1 MKFRKITA
9 LLLVLCMLLSLSISA
24 FAAEADEHTIY
35 DSAPDEEPA
44 ISTEAATSGTIQN
57 SGIRWSLDEKGWLTI
72 SGSGEAPVFQS
83 ADDQPWAAVRE
94 QITEVW
100 FEDVET
106 LSISDLAYWF
116 EGCTNLTTAELPLAP
131 VIGKHAFYNCPK
143 LSTLTM
149 YYGETVLK
157 SIGEDAFWREADAGD
172 TLYIAYIIG
181 YPEATVPFY
190 TYDWAAS
197 NRSSRYFYD
206 LYGVYQNADAA
217 TTALNGIKKAP
228 GISVQSTGSIIGN
241 CPSCGKYSFQGTYVE
256 VAHSSR
262 GHANYNEC
270 YLCHYVQ
277 YLGTYT
283 YKSHGAGGYGS
294 GTCPDCGSHTW
305 VLQSQQASTCTSNG
319 YRSYSCACG
328 QTKSE
333 TIYASGHNYS
343 YGSWEQYSSSQ
354 HRRTGSCRNCGD
366 SDYEYASHSMSYGSW
381 SNSSSSQHS
390 RTASCRTCGYSTT
403 DYGNHSYSTGSWSKY
418 SDTQHRR
425 SKTCSGCGASTY
437 DYANHSYSYGS
448 LVSDSETQHK
458 RTKTCSACGDSG
470 YEYADHTDANGD
482 GKCDD
487 CGATVSLTIK
497 WDAGTNGGTIDG
509 KTSITTTGK
518 PNATATAPTSTPVK
532 AGHAFK
538 GWYTSASGGS
548 LYNTVTITAAKT
560 FYAQFTANS
569 YSVTWDLGDG
579 TTEETKQTYGEA
591 FAGQLED
598 VLPHGRV
605 RFIRRPL
612 VHVVGVALDGDKAGA
627 GHLCRFRRAE
637 VRRHGIVRIL
647 VVILAERDAD
657 REDRRFHA
665 VFLQDRIGE
674 RVVAEIAVVERDD
687 DRLFRQRLAP
697 QDVGLQLVKG
707 NALRGEEGVQLAP
720 QLPRHHHALRRQR
733 VHQICR
739 LVKVHAAVYGQPEFA
754 PLRHRRAADADR
766 LRMLRRDALKDRERR
781 QRRKP
786 RAPAAQVRG
795 QNDLLFKTAC
805 FHGCFRLLFF
815 AVCIIP
821 CWFSVCQFG
830 FASESYN
837 NSRNFSLFAL
847 ESC

>member
-1 MKFRKITA
+1 MMKKFKQFIAFVLT
-9 LLLVLCMLLSLSISA
+9 LCMLFSLSVAA

-35 DSAPDEEPA
+35 DSAPDEEPVV
-44 ISTEAATSGTIQN
+44 SNEASTSGTIQN
-57 SGIRWSLDEKGWLTI
+57 SGIRWELDNKGWLTI

-100 FEDVET
+100 FEDMET
-106 LSISDLAYWF
+106 LTIPDLAFWF
-116 EGCTNLTTAELPLAP
+116 EGCVNLTTAELPLAP
-131 VIGKHAFYNCPK
+131 TIGKHAFYNCPK

-149 YYGETVLK
+149 YYGETVLN
-157 SIGEDAFWREADAGD
+157 SIGEDAFWREADSGD

-181 YPEATVPFY
+181 YPEATVPFH

-217 TTALNGIKKAP
+217 ATALNGIKKAP

-305 VLQSQQASTCTSNG
+305 ILQNEQAATCTSNG

-333 TIYASGHNYS
+333 TIYSSGHSYS

-354 HRRTGSCRNCGD
+354 HRRTGSCRNCGAT
-366 SDYEYASHSMSYGSW
+366 DYDYASHSMSYGAW
-381 SNSSSSQHS
+381 SNYSDSQHS

-403 DYGNHSYSTGSWSKY
+403 DYGNHSYTTGSWSKY

-437 DYANHSYSYGS
+437 DYADHSYSYGS
-448 LVSDSETQHK
+448 WIRADDTQHK
-458 RTKTCSACGDSG
+458 RTKTCSACKTSSE
-470 YEYADHTDANGD
+470 EYADHVDANGD

-509 KTSITTTGK
+509 KTSFSETMK
-518 PNATATAPTSTPVK
+518 PNSKPTAPGSVPVK
-532 AGHAFK
+532 TGYTFK
-538 GWYTSASGGS
+538 GWFTAKTGGS
-548 LYNTVTITAAKT
+548 LYSTVTITSSTT
-560 FYAQFTANS
+560 FYAQFEVNKYT
-569 YSVTWDLGDG
+569 VTWNLGTG
-579 TTEETKQTYGEA
+579 QSETTEQTYGEKLLLPKDPERKNA
-591 FAGQLED
+591 EFLGWFTEKNGGTEVDSNTIYTTDGETTYYAHWEITEIFSVTVPV
-598 VLPHGRV
+598 VLPLTVDENGE
-605 RFIRRPL
+605 
-612 VHVVGVALDGDKAGA
+612 VHTGS
-627 GHLCRFRRAE
+627 
-637 VRRHGIVRIL
+637 
-647 VVILAERDAD
+647 
-657 REDRRFHA
+657 
-665 VFLQDRIGE
+665 
-674 RVVAEIAVVERDD
+674 AEIINGSTGEVVVSSVSISTKNGWQLVPYTTDMAHEKVDAQLLGFKINDAQTGKRGNAETFSLAAPWEIAENSRLTLSYDAVVSAVSKAITEQEV
-687 DRLFRQRLAP
+687 LSVVFVLEW
-697 QDVGLQLVKG
+697 G
-707 NALRGEEGVQLAP
+707 GE
-720 QLPRHHHALRRQR
+720 
-733 VHQICR
+733 
-739 LVKVHAAVYGQPEFA
+739 
-754 PLRHRRAADADR
+754 
-766 LRMLRRDALKDRERR
+766 
-781 QRRKP
+781 
-786 RAPAAQVRG
+786 
-795 QNDLLFKTAC
+795 
-805 FHGCFRLLFF
+805 
-815 AVCIIP
+815 
-821 CWFSVCQFG
+821 
-830 FASESYN
+830 
-837 NSRNFSLFAL
+837 
-847 ESC
+847 

>member
-1 MKFRKITA
+1 MMKNFKKFTA
-9 LLLVLCMLLSLSISA
+9 LLLALCMVFSLSISA
-24 FAAEADEHTIY
+24 FAVEDHEHTVY
-35 DSAPDEEPA
+35 ESAPDEEIA
-44 ISTEAATSGTIQN
+44 VQSVSGEAATSGTIPG
-57 SGIRWSLDEKGWLTI
+57 SSIKWSLDSKGWLTI
-72 SGSGEAPVFQS
+72 SGSGEAPVFTS

-149 YYGETVLK
+149 YYGETVLN
-157 SIGEDAFWREADAGD
+157 SIGEDAFWRETDSGD

-197 NRSSRYFYD
+197 NRSNRYFYD
-206 LYGVYQNADAA
+206 LYGVYPNAD
-217 TTALNGIKKAP
+217 TANTAVNTASVSGIQKVP
-228 GISVQSTGSIIGN
+228 GISLTASTGIVGT
-241 CPSCGKYSFQGTYVE
+241 CPSCKQYSLQGTYVSTT
-256 VAHSSR
+256 HTSR
-262 GHANYNEC
+262 GHAEYYEC
-270 YLCHYVQ
+270 YKCHYTKN
-277 YLGTYT
+277 LGTYV
-283 YKSHGAGGYGS
+283 YKDHGSGSYGS
-294 GTCPDCGSHTW
+294 WTCPDCGSHTW
-305 VLQSQQASTCTSNG
+305 VLDYENDATCTRNG
-319 YRSYSCACG
+319 YREYSCDCG
-328 QTKSE
+328 QSKRE
-333 TIYASGHNYS
+333 TIYATGHSYS
-343 YGSWEQYSSSQ
+343 YGSWEQYSASQ
-354 HRRTGSCRNCGD
+354 HRREAYCRNCGN
-366 SDYEYASHSMSYGSW
+366 SDYEYASHSMNYGSW

-448 LVSDSETQHK
+448 WVSDSETQHK

-548 LYNTVTITAAKT
+548 LYNTVTITVAKT

-569 YSVTWDLGDG
+569 YTLTWDLGNG
-579 TTEETKQTYGEA
+579 TTEETKQTYGEKLTLPTEPTRKNA
-591 FAGQLED
+591 EFLGWFTEVNGGTQVDANTIYKTDADSTYYAHWEITEVFSVTVPVTLPLVVDEGGEVHVGAAEIINASTGDVIVSSVSISTKNGWQLVPYTTDMAHAKVDAKQLGFKINDSVTTKTGDAETFSLTSPWTIAENGKLPLTYDAVVSAVSQPVTEQD
-598 VLPHGRV
+598 VLS
-605 RFIRRPL
+605 
-612 VHVVGVALDGDKAGA
+612 VVFVLEWK
-627 GHLCRFRRAE
+627 
-637 VRRHGIVRIL
+637 
-647 VVILAERDAD
+647 
-657 REDRRFHA
+657 
-665 VFLQDRIGE
+665 GE
-674 RVVAEIAVVERDD
+674 
-687 DRLFRQRLAP
+687 
-697 QDVGLQLVKG
+697 
-707 NALRGEEGVQLAP
+707 
-720 QLPRHHHALRRQR
+720 
-733 VHQICR
+733 
-739 LVKVHAAVYGQPEFA
+739 
-754 PLRHRRAADADR
+754 
-766 LRMLRRDALKDRERR
+766 
-781 QRRKP
+781 
-786 RAPAAQVRG
+786 
-795 QNDLLFKTAC
+795 
-805 FHGCFRLLFF
+805 
-815 AVCIIP
+815 
-821 CWFSVCQFG
+821 
-830 FASESYN
+830 
-837 NSRNFSLFAL
+837 
-847 ESC
+847 

>member
-1 MKFRKITA
+1 MMKKFKQFIAFVLT
-9 LLLVLCMLLSLSISA
+9 LCMLFSLSVAA

-72 SGSGEAPVFQS
+72 SGSGEAPVFTS
-83 ADDQPWAAVRE
+83 ADDQPWAAVRN

-100 FEDVET
+100 FEDMET

-131 VIGKHAFYNCPK
+131 VIGKHAFYGCSK

-157 SIGEDAFWREADAGD
+157 SIGEDAFWRETDSGD
-172 TLYIAYIIG
+172 TLYIAYLIG

-197 NRSSRYFYD
+197 NRSDRYFYD
-206 LYGVYQNADAA
+206 LYGVYSSTPADS
-217 TTALNGIKKAP
+217 GIKKAP
-228 GISVQSTGSIIGN
+228 GASVQSTGTIIGN
-241 CPSCGKYSFQGTYVE
+241 CPSCGKYAFQGTYVE

-270 YLCHYVQ
+270 NSCHYVQ

-283 YKSHGAGGYGS
+283 YKSHGAGAYGS

-305 VLQSQQASTCTSNG
+305 VLDYESAATCTSNG
-319 YRSYSCACG
+319 YRSYSCVCG

-333 TIYASGHNYS
+333 TIYASGHSYS
-343 YGSWEQYSSSQ
+343 YGSWTQYSSSQ
-354 HRRTGSCRNCGD
+354 HRRESYCRNCGD

-381 SNSSSSQHS
+381 SNYSSSQHS
-390 RTASCRTCGYSTT
+390 RTATCRTCGYSTV

-448 LVSDSETQHK
+448 WVSDSETQHK

-509 KTSITTTGK
+509 KASITTTGK

-532 AGHAFK
+532 TGHAFK

-569 YSVTWDLGDG
+569 YTLTWDLGNG
-579 TTEETKQTYGEA
+579 TTEETKQTYGEKLVLPTEPTRKNA
-591 FAGQLED
+591 QFLGWFTEATGGTQVDANTIYKNDSDSTYYAHWEITEVFSVTVPVTLPLIVDEGGEVHVGAAEIINASTGDVIVSSVSISTKNGWQLVPYTTDMAHAKVDAKQLGFKINDSLTTKTGDAETFSLTSPWTIAENGKLPLSYDAVVSAVSQPVTEQD
-598 VLPHGRV
+598 VLS
-605 RFIRRPL
+605 
-612 VHVVGVALDGDKAGA
+612 VVFVLEWK
-627 GHLCRFRRAE
+627 
-637 VRRHGIVRIL
+637 
-647 VVILAERDAD
+647 
-657 REDRRFHA
+657 
-665 VFLQDRIGE
+665 GE
-674 RVVAEIAVVERDD
+674 
-687 DRLFRQRLAP
+687 
-697 QDVGLQLVKG
+697 
-707 NALRGEEGVQLAP
+707 
-720 QLPRHHHALRRQR
+720 
-733 VHQICR
+733 
-739 LVKVHAAVYGQPEFA
+739 
-754 PLRHRRAADADR
+754 
-766 LRMLRRDALKDRERR
+766 
-781 QRRKP
+781 
-786 RAPAAQVRG
+786 
-795 QNDLLFKTAC
+795 
-805 FHGCFRLLFF
+805 
-815 AVCIIP
+815 
-821 CWFSVCQFG
+821 
-830 FASESYN
+830 
-837 NSRNFSLFAL
+837 
-847 ESC
+847 

>member
-9 LLLVLCMLLSLSISA
+9 LLLVLCMLLPLSISA

-72 SGSGEAPVFQS
+72 SGSGEAPVFTS
-83 ADDQPWAAVRE
+83 ADDQPWAAVRD

-106 LSISDLAYWF
+106 LTIPDLAYWF
-116 EGCTNLTTAELPLAP
+116 EGCVNLTTAELPLAP
-131 VIGKHAFYNCPK
+131 TIGKHAFYGCSK

-157 SIGEDAFWREADAGD
+157 SIGEDAFWRETDSGD
-172 TLYIAYIIG
+172 TLYIAYLIG

-197 NRSSRYFYD
+197 NRSDRYFYD
-206 LYGVYQNADAA
+206 LYGVYSSTPADS
-217 TTALNGIKKAP
+217 GIKKAP

-270 YLCHYVQ
+270 NSCHYVQ

-283 YKSHGAGGYGS
+283 TKSHGSGAYGS

-305 VLQSQQASTCTSNG
+305 VLQSQQAATCTSNG

-333 TIYASGHNYS
+333 TIYSSGHNYS
-343 YGSWEQYSSSQ
+343 YGSWEQYSASQ
-354 HRRTGSCRNCGD
+354 HRRENYCRNCGAT
-366 SDYEYASHSMSYGSW
+366 DYDYASHSMSYGSW
-381 SNSSSSQHS
+381 SKYSDSQHS

-403 DYGNHSYSTGSWSKY
+403 EYGNHSYSTGAWSKH

-437 DYANHSYSYGS
+437 DYADHSYSYGS
-448 LVSDSETQHK
+448 WVSDSETQHK
-458 RTKTCSACGDSG
+458 RSKTCSACGDSS

-548 LYNTVTITAAKT
+548 LYNTVTITVAKT

-569 YSVTWDLGDG
+569 YTLTWDLGNG
-579 TTEETKQTYGEA
+579 TTEETKQTYGEKLTLPTEPTRKNA
-591 FAGQLED
+591 EFLGWFTEANGGTQVDANTIYKTDGDSTYYAHWEITEVFSVTVPVTLPLIVDEGGEVHVGAAEIINASTGDVIVSSVSISTKNGWQLVPYTTDMAHEKVDAQLLGFKINNAQTSKTGDAETFTLSAPWTIAENDRLPINYDAVVSAVSQPVTEQD
-598 VLPHGRV
+598 VLS
-605 RFIRRPL
+605 
-612 VHVVGVALDGDKAGA
+612 VVFVLEWK
-627 GHLCRFRRAE
+627 
-637 VRRHGIVRIL
+637 
-647 VVILAERDAD
+647 
-657 REDRRFHA
+657 
-665 VFLQDRIGE
+665 GE
-674 RVVAEIAVVERDD
+674 
-687 DRLFRQRLAP
+687 
-697 QDVGLQLVKG
+697 
-707 NALRGEEGVQLAP
+707 
-720 QLPRHHHALRRQR
+720 
-733 VHQICR
+733 
-739 LVKVHAAVYGQPEFA
+739 
-754 PLRHRRAADADR
+754 
-766 LRMLRRDALKDRERR
+766 
-781 QRRKP
+781 
-786 RAPAAQVRG
+786 
-795 QNDLLFKTAC
+795 
-805 FHGCFRLLFF
+805 
-815 AVCIIP
+815 
-821 CWFSVCQFG
+821 
-830 FASESYN
+830 
-837 NSRNFSLFAL
+837 
-847 ESC
+847 

>member
-1 MKFRKITA
+1 MKMRKFAA
-9 LLLVLCMLLSLSISA
+9 LMLTLCMMLSLSISA
-24 FAAEADEHTIY
+24 FAASD
-35 DSAPDEEPA
+35 A
-44 ISTEAATSGTIQN
+44 IASGTIQS
-57 SGIRWSLDEKGWLTI
+57 SGIRWELDSNGWLTI

-83 ADDQPWAAVRE
+83 ADDQPWADYRE

-100 FEDVET
+100 YDDMST
-106 LSISDLAYWF
+106 LTISDLAYWF
-116 EGCTNLTTAELPLAP
+116 EGCTALTTAELPLAP
-131 VIGKHAFYNCPK
+131 VIGNHAFYGCDN
-143 LSTLTM
+143 LNTITM

-217 TTALNGIKKAP
+217 TTAPSGIKKAP

-305 VLQSQQASTCTSNG
+305 ILQNEQAATCTSNG

-333 TIYASGHNYS
+333 TIYSSGHSYS

-354 HRRTGSCRNCGD
+354 HRRTGSCRNCGAT
-366 SDYEYASHSMSYGSW
+366 DYDYASHSMSYGSW

-390 RTASCRTCGYSTT
+390 RTVSCRTCGYSTT
-403 DYGNHSYSTGSWSKY
+403 DYGSHSYSTGAWSKY

-448 LVSDSETQHK
+448 WVTDSETQHK

-487 CGATVSLTIK
+487 CGATVSLTVT
-497 WDAGTNGGTIDG
+497 WDAGSNGGTIDG
-509 KTSITTTGK
+509 KAAYSETVQPNSK
-518 PNATATAPTSTPVK
+518 PTIPASLPVK
-532 AGHAFK
+532 KGHSFK
-538 GWYTSASGGS
+538 GWYTAKTGGK
-548 LYNTVTITAAKT
+548 LYNTVTSITASAT
-560 FYAQFTANS
+560 FYAQFEANK
-569 YSVTWDLGDG
+569 YVVTWDLGTG
-579 TTEETKQTYGEA
+579 KTETTNQTYGEK
-591 FAGQLED
+591 L
-598 VLPHGRV
+598 VLPTEPPRKNAQFLGWFTEANGGTQVTANDVFTETTDKTYYAHWEITEV
-605 RFIRRPL
+605 FSVTVPVTLPL
-612 VHVVGVALDGDKAGA
+612 VVDESG
-627 GHLCRFRRAE
+627 E
-637 VRRHGIVRIL
+637 VHTGS
-647 VVILAERDAD
+647 
-657 REDRRFHA
+657 
-665 VFLQDRIGE
+665 
-674 RVVAEIAVVERDD
+674 AEIINASTGTVVVSSVSISAKNGWQLVPYTTDMAHEKVDAKLLGFKINDAQTNKTGDTEIFSLTSPWEIAENSRLPLSYDAVVSAVSKAVTEQEV
-687 DRLFRQRLAP
+687 LSIVFVLEW
-697 QDVGLQLVKG
+697 G
-707 NALRGEEGVQLAP
+707 GE
-720 QLPRHHHALRRQR
+720 
-733 VHQICR
+733 
-739 LVKVHAAVYGQPEFA
+739 
-754 PLRHRRAADADR
+754 
-766 LRMLRRDALKDRERR
+766 
-781 QRRKP
+781 
-786 RAPAAQVRG
+786 
-795 QNDLLFKTAC
+795 
-805 FHGCFRLLFF
+805 
-815 AVCIIP
+815 
-821 CWFSVCQFG
+821 
-830 FASESYN
+830 
-837 NSRNFSLFAL
+837 
-847 ESC
+847 

>member
-1 MKFRKITA
+1 MKNFKKFTA
-9 LLLVLCMLLSLSISA
+9 FVLALCMLFSLSVAA

-35 DSAPDEEPA
+35 DSAPDEEIA
-44 ISTEAATSGTIQN
+44 VQSVSGEAATSGTIPG
-57 SGIRWSLDEKGWLTI
+57 SSIKWSLDSKGWLTI
-72 SGSGEAPVFQS
+72 SGSGEAPTFQS
-83 ADDQPWAAVRE
+83 ADDQPWAAVRD

-106 LSISDLAYWF
+106 LSIPDLAYWF
-116 EGCTNLTTAELPLAP
+116 EGCVNLTTAELPLAP
-131 VIGKHAFYNCPK
+131 TIGKHAFYNCPK

-149 YYGETVLK
+149 YYGETVLN
-157 SIGEDAFWREADAGD
+157 SIGEDAFWREADSGD

-217 TTALNGIKKAP
+217 TTALSGIKKAP

-305 VLQSQQASTCTSNG
+305 VLQSQQAATCTSNG

-354 HRRTGSCRNCGD
+354 HRRTGSCRNCGAT
-366 SDYEYASHSMSYGSW
+366 DYDYASHSMSYGSW

-403 DYGNHSYSTGSWSKY
+403 EYGNHSYSTGAWSKY

-425 SKTCSGCGASTY
+425 AKTCTSCSASTY
-437 DYANHSYSYGS
+437 DYADHSYSYGS
-448 LVSDSETQHK
+448 WVSDSETQHK

-487 CGATVSLTIK
+487 CGATVSLTVK

-509 KTSITTTGK
+509 KASFSETVK
-518 PNATATAPTSTPVK
+518 PNSKPTAPSASPVK
-532 AGHAFK
+532 TGYTFK
-538 GWYTSASGGS
+538 NWYTEKTGGK
-548 LYNTVTITAAKT
+548 LYNTVTSITTSQT
-560 FYAQFTANS
+560 FYAQFTANT
-569 YSVTWDLGDG
+569 YTVTWNLGDG
-579 TTEETKQTYGEA
+579 RSETTEQTYGEK
-591 FAGQLED
+591 L
-598 VLPHGRV
+598 VLPADPERKNAEFLGWFTEKDGGTEVTANTVFKETAATTYYAHWEV
-605 RFIRRPL
+605 TELFSVTVPATLPL
-612 VHVVGVALDGDKAGA
+612 VVDEAGKVYVASASIVNNSTGDVKVSSVSVTSKNGWEFVPYSTNMAKAKVDAKQVGFKINSSETSKTGDSEVFTLAAPWTVKEADALSINYD
-627 GHLCRFRRAE
+627 
-637 VRRHGIVRIL
+637 
-647 VVILAERDAD
+647 
-657 REDRRFHA
+657 
-665 VFLQDRIGE
+665 
-674 RVVAEIAVVERDD
+674 AVVS
-687 DRLFRQRLAP
+687 
-697 QDVGLQLVKG
+697 
-707 NALRGEEGVQLAP
+707 
-720 QLPRHHHALRRQR
+720 
-733 VHQICR
+733 
-739 LVKVHAAVYGQPEFA
+739 AVSQPVTGQEI
-754 PLRHRRAADADR
+754 
-766 LRMLRRDALKDRERR
+766 M
-781 QRRKP
+781 
-786 RAPAAQVRG
+786 
-795 QNDLLFKTAC
+795 
-805 FHGCFRLLFF
+805 
-815 AVCIIP
+815 
-821 CWFSVCQFG
+821 SVVFV
-830 FASESYN
+830 
-837 NSRNFSLFAL
+837 L
-847 ESC
+847 EWA

>member
-1 MKFRKITA
+1 MMKNFKKFTA
-9 LLLVLCMLLSLSISA
+9 LLLALCMVFSLSISA
-24 FAAEADEHTIY
+24 FAVEDHEHTVY
-35 DSAPDEEPA
+35 ESAPDEEIA
-44 ISTEAATSGTIQN
+44 VQSVSGEAATSGTIPG
-57 SGIRWSLDEKGWLTI
+57 SSIKWSLDFKGWLTI
-72 SGSGEAPVFQS
+72 SGSGEAPVFTS

-131 VIGKHAFYNCPK
+131 VIGKHTFYNCPK

-157 SIGEDAFWREADAGD
+157 SIGEDAFWRETDSGD

-181 YPEATVPFY
+181 YPEATVPFH
-190 TYDWAAS
+190 TYDWTAS

-217 TTALNGIKKAP
+217 TTAPSGIKKAP

-270 YLCHYVQ
+270 YACHYVQ

-294 GTCPDCGSHTW
+294 GTCQDCGSHTW
-305 VLQSQQASTCTSNG
+305 VLQSQQAATCTSNG

-328 QTKSE
+328 QTKNE
-333 TIYASGHNYS
+333 TIYATGHSYS
-343 YGSWEQYSSSQ
+343 YGSWEQYSASQ
-354 HRRTGSCRNCGD
+354 HRREAYCRNCGD

-448 LVSDSETQHK
+448 WVSDSETQHK

-487 CGATVSLTIK
+487 CGATVSLTVK

-509 KTSITTTGK
+509 KTSFSETVKLNSK
-518 PNATATAPTSTPVK
+518 PTAPGSVPVK
-532 AGHAFK
+532 TGYTFK
-538 GWYTSASGGS
+538 GWFTAKTGGS
-548 LYNTVTITAAKT
+548 LYSTVTITSSTT
-560 FYAQFTANS
+560 FYAQFAANK
-569 YSVTWDLGDG
+569 YTVTWDLGIG
-579 TTEETKQTYGEA
+579 QSETTEQTYGEK
-591 FAGQLED
+591 LL
-598 VLPHGRV
+598 LPKDPERKNAEFLGWFTEKDGGTEVDSNTIYTTDGETTYYAHWEITEV
-605 RFIRRPL
+605 FSVTVPVTLPL
-612 VHVVGVALDGDKAGA
+612 IVDESGEVHTGT
-627 GHLCRFRRAE
+627 
-637 VRRHGIVRIL
+637 
-647 VVILAERDAD
+647 
-657 REDRRFHA
+657 
-665 VFLQDRIGE
+665 
-674 RVVAEIAVVERDD
+674 AEIINGSTGEVVVSSVSISTKNGWQLVPYTTDMAHEKVDAQLLGFKINGAQTTKNGNAETFALSAPWEIAENSRMTLSYDAVVSAVSKAITEQEV
-687 DRLFRQRLAP
+687 LSVVFVLEW
-697 QDVGLQLVKG
+697 
-707 NALRGEEGVQLAP
+707 RGE
-720 QLPRHHHALRRQR
+720 
-733 VHQICR
+733 
-739 LVKVHAAVYGQPEFA
+739 
-754 PLRHRRAADADR
+754 
-766 LRMLRRDALKDRERR
+766 
-781 QRRKP
+781 
-786 RAPAAQVRG
+786 
-795 QNDLLFKTAC
+795 
-805 FHGCFRLLFF
+805 
-815 AVCIIP
+815 
-821 CWFSVCQFG
+821 
-830 FASESYN
+830 
-837 NSRNFSLFAL
+837 
-847 ESC
+847 